1 MNCIWKLCSKK
12 MKQISYSLTFLAKN
26 ETLALPAESKT
37 PKVEK
42 IPAQPIT
49 GNDIL
54 MLLALREEVTYVFKK

>member
-1 MNCIWKLCSKK
+1 
-12 MKQISYSLTFLAKN
+12 MKQISCSLTFLAKN